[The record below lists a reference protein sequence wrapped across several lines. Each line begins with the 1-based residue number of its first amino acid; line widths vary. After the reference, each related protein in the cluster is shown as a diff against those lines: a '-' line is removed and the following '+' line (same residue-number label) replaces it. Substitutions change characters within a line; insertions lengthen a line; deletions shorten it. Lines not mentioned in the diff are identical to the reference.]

1 MDPVNFTNV
10 RYPDRIV
17 SEARSVKVTIPQS
30 TTLVAGECFYVA
42 PYLGVAMESA
52 TNGIGVTKDIALAL
66 GPIVVATSKLTSGQT
81 FAVKTKVYWDESTQL
96 FTETPGDIPAG
107 WVYKAKGSESTP
119 VAHIFLQGPRFEPV
133 DLTDAALVVDGLKAA
148 ELSLLAGLEEQD
160 HLADVAATGETTVA
174 AVEGVDAA
182 ALVTDINKDG
192 GVVDVLNVTRT
203 KVDALVTAINAIHG
217 KLEALGLVAT
227 E

>member
-52 TNGIGVTKDIALAL
+52 TNGSGVTKDIALAL
-66 GPIVVATSKLTSGQT
+66 GPIVVATSKLTAGQT
-81 FAVKTKVYWDESTQL
+81 FAAKTKAYWDVSTQK
-96 FTETPGDIPAG
+96 FTETQTDIPAG
-107 WVYKAKGSESTP
+107 WVIKAKGSESTP
-119 VAHIFLQGPRFEPV
+119 VAHILLLPPAFLPSDV
-133 DLTDAALVVDGLKAA
+133 TDTQLVVNALKSA
-148 ELSLLAGLEEQD
+148 ELETLAGIEAQA
-160 HLADVAATGETTVA
+160 HIADVANVA
-174 AVEGVDAA
+174 GADAA
-182 ALVTDINKDG
+182 ALVTDINKAG
-192 GVVDVLNVTRT
+192 GIVA
-203 KVDALVTAINAIHG
+203 KINAILAL
-217 KLEALGLVAT
+217 LETLGLVAT